1 MLPYMYGPALDLLS
15 IEKKIEKIENAAF
28 GYQMKRAGVK
38 NISEKEWSLTYS
50 RTIMGT
56 QETFKIN
63 CDLTNDKCRV
73 YFDNKKW
80 NEVFK
85 N

>member
-1 MLPYMYGPALDLLS
+1 M
-15 IEKKIEKIENAAF
+15 KIEKIENAAF

>member
-1 MLPYMYGPALDLLS
+1 MLPYIYGPALDHLS

-28 GYQMKRAGVK
+28 GYQMKRVGVK